1 MHLNAFFSR
10 ASPRLAIPEFL
21 PEFKEV
27 RWKNGN
33 QQKGKPEGEKQRGKE
48 GEEKEGKVAKVIRLC

>member
-21 PEFKEV
+21 PEFKAV
-27 RWKNGN
+27 RWEMGINRKESR
-33 QQKGKPEGEKQRGKE
+33 KEKSR
-48 GEEKEGKVAKVIRLC
+48 EEKRGSKREGK